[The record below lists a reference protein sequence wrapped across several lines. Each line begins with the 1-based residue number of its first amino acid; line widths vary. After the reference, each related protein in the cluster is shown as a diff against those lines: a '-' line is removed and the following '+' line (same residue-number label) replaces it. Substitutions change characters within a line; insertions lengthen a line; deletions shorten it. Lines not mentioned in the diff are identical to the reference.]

1 LGLSGGKDSLSL
13 LHCLLEFKRKLP
25 IRFDL
30 EVCTVDPMTSSFDPS
45 PLVPY
50 VESLGIKYHYLKEE
64 IVDRATEAGKKG
76 KMVTSLCAYCAR
88 MKRGLLYSCARN
100 NKCNKLV
107 LAQHLDDCA
116 ESVMMSMMHNG
127 LLRTMK
133 ANYTIDAGDLS
144 VIRPL
149 VYCRESLMTDFAKKC
164 NLPVINENC
173 PACFEEPKERDRIK
187 KMLSREETLY
197 PNVYDNIRR
206 ALMPLMHD
214 DALPILRS
222 ITEETL
228 ARSRKDVK
236 KTKDA
241 SAHTIVDDST
251 TVANETAVTNLGDLS
266 IGNLLRELARRRG
279 QQKTKTPIDKTD
291 THLSCSI
298 TCGTGNNVLS

>member
-1 LGLSGGKDSLSL
+1 M
-13 LHCLLEFKRKLP
+13 P
-25 IRFDL
+25 INFEL
-30 EVCTVDPMTSSFDPS
+30 EVCTVDPMTTSFDPS
-45 PLVPY
+45 PLIPY
-50 VESLGIKYHYLKEE
+50 VASLGLKYHYLKEE
-64 IVDRATEAGKKG
+64 IVDRANEAGANG
-76 KMVTSLCAYCAR
+76 KVVTSLCAYCAR
-88 MKRGLLYSCARN
+88 MKRGLLYTCARK

-133 ANYTIDAGDLS
+133 ANYPIDAGDLS

-149 VYCRESLMTDFAKKC
+149 VYCRESLMTDFAKKS

-173 PACFEEPKERDRIK
+173 PACFEEPKERARIK

-214 DALPILRS
+214 EALPILRS
-222 ITEETL
+222 ITEEAL

-236 KTKDA
+236 KQKAPADA
-241 SAHTIVDDST
+241 AIVGHA
-251 TVANETAVTNLGDLS
+251 TVRVETASTQLKGVSDED
-266 IGNLLRELARRRG
+266 LLRELARRRS
-279 QQKTKTPIDKTD
+279 QKKITTSPANADDPANTPP
-291 THLSCSI
+291 SCSI
-298 TCGTGNNVLS
+298 ACGPGNIPCYELME

>member
-1 LGLSGGKDSLSL
+1 M
-13 LHCLLEFKRKLP
+13 EFKRKLP
-25 IRFDL
+25 VRFEL
-30 EVCTVDPMTSSFDPS
+30 EVCTVDPMTNSFDPS
-45 PLVPY
+45 PLIPY

-76 KMVTSLCAYCAR
+76 KMVSSLCAYCAR
-88 MKRGLLYSCARN
+88 MKRGLLYSCARK

-133 ANYTIDAGDLS
+133 ACYTIDAGDLS

-149 VYCRESLMTDFAKKC
+149 VYCRESLMTDFAKTC

-173 PACFEEPKERDRIK
+173 PACFEEPKERARIK

-222 ITEETL
+222 ITEEAL

-236 KTKDA
+236 KTKDPGVGTVVSNTRETNEA
-241 SAHTIVDDST
+241 VAAHLKNISDND
-251 TVANETAVTNLGDLS
+251 
-266 IGNLLRELARRRG
+266 LLRELARRRG
-279 QQKTKTPIDKTD
+279 QQKAKTLSGKADDSANTKP
-291 THLSCSI
+291 SCSI
-298 TCGTGNNVLS
+298 ACGSGNFPCYELME